1 MTDIIDD
8 ANERAAKWLN
18 AQIEEHQWQ
27 MGHAVSAFEVGRCR
41 NCDDKLD
48 DGRNYCDSECAADF
62 EARQKSERR
71 NRKTRV
77 V

>member
-1 MTDIIDD
+1 MTGIIDD

-18 AQIEEHQWQ
+18 AQIEEHQYQ

-48 DGRNYCDSECAADF
+48 DGRNYCDETCRDDHWKRIKADM
-62 EARQKSERR
+62 RR
-71 NRKTRV
+71 GKAP
-77 V
+77 

>member
-8 ANERAAKWLN
+8 ANDRAAKWLN

-27 MGHAVSAFEVGRCR
+27 LEHAVSAFESGRCR

-48 DGRNYCDSECAADF
+48 DGRNYCGEECRNDHW
-62 EARQKSERR
+62 ERIKAEKR
-71 NRKTRV
+71 RGRAP
-77 V
+77 

>member
-18 AQIEEHQWQ
+18 AQIEEHQYQ
-27 MGHAVSAFEVGRCR
+27 MGHAVSAFEVGSCR

-48 DGRNYCDSECAADF
+48 DSRNYCDETCRDDHWERIKA
-62 EARQKSERR
+62 ERR
-71 NRKTRV
+71 RGRA
-77 V
+77 

>member
-18 AQIEEHQWQ
+18 AQIEEHQYQ

-48 DGRNYCDSECAADF
+48 DGRNYCDETCRDDHWKRIKADM
-62 EARQKSERR
+62 RR
-71 NRKTRV
+71 GKAP
-77 V
+77 